1 MEDPRLLSCVPCPV
15 LFTTLSHPPC
25 TQSPSPRL
33 CRSSSSSTFF
43 SYLHLHGESQTPT
56 LTLGVRNNIGGANIN
71 HDDTMMLI
79 APSPASVYQHPH
91 TSGPVQVQQYLH
103 ATSAAVVRN
112 APPAVEVSGL
122 VRTASVV
129 QSAAGV
135 VGVQA
140 EKMQAQMVCVG
151 PGMPPLT
158 ECGEA
163 LASASAAEALL
174 QLPAAA
180 RPTVV
185 PQQQQVES
193 PELLRERALA
203 SQVCVGWFVRAF
215 LALTATCSCFRFF
228 RYWRHEARPSCVA
241 ASHER
246 ICAIQARSERY
257 AAFLAST
264 MIATH

>member
-140 EKMQAQMVCVG
+140 EKMQAQTVCVG
-151 PGMPPLT
+151 PGMP
-158 ECGEA
+158 
-163 LASASAAEALL
+163 
-174 QLPAAA
+174 PAAA